1 MSLAIDCDFDGGNIR
16 CLAAPAPDRIRLEIV
31 PDAGGR
37 FFQWFYFR
45 VRGAAGRDCV
55 LRIENAG
62 GATYPDG
69 WRDYRAC
76 ASEDGEDW
84 PRVATA
90 YDGKVLTIRHRPAG
104 DEVRFAY
111 FAPYPMARHDALIE
125 WAGRSPLV
133 TARRLGETL
142 DGAPLDLLEIGG
154 ATPTSRTC
162 WVIGRQHPGETM
174 AEWWMEG
181 FLERLLDPADA
192 LAGTLLEKARV
203 FVVPNMNPD
212 GSRRGHLRTNAAG
225 INLNRAWAAPS
236 MEESPEVYLVGAEM
250 ARTGVDFCLDVH
262 GDEALPYNFIAGP
275 EGIPSYSDA
284 LAEKLARFQAA
295 LVAANSDFQTEHGYG
310 ATPPGKA
317 NLAICAN
324 HVAETFGCLAMTLE
338 MPFKDAAN
346 APDRR
351 DGWSPAR
358 SRRLGRSS
366 LDALAAVIDTLR

>member
-1 MSLAIDCDFDGGNIR
+1 MSLSIDSDFDGGNIR
-16 CLAAPAPDRIRLEIV
+16 CLSARAPDRIRLEIV
-31 PDAGGR
+31 PDAGGQ
-37 FFQWFYFR
+37 FYQWFYFR

-84 PRVATA
+84 PRVATD
-90 YDGKVLTIRHRPAG
+90 YDGTVLTIRHRSAG

-111 FAPYPMARHDALIE
+111 FAPYPMARHDALIARAKE
-125 WAGRSPLV
+125 SPLV

-142 DGAPLDLLEIGG
+142 DGAPLDLLEIGRAG
-154 ATPTSRTC
+154 QRVC

-181 FLERLLDPADA
+181 FLGRLLDPADA
-192 LAGTLLEKARV
+192 LARMLLATARV

-295 LVAANSDFQTEHGYG
+295 LVAANADFQTEHGYG

-324 HVAETFGCLAMTLE
+324 HVAETYGCLAMTLE

-346 APDRR
+346 APDPR

-358 SRRLGRSS
+358 SHRLGRSC